1 MKYHLLLFEMIVTQG
16 PPMSRKSFSYSDVP
30 DQLLSWSTN
39 QTVPETS
46 SVKDTLS
53 QDIDELTSGLSGLT
67 FDSDDGPSHP
77 TPTPT
82 STPEHADHQSI
93 VENESLWTS

>member
-1 MKYHLLLFEMIVTQG
+1 
-16 PPMSRKSFSYSDVP
+16 MSRKSFSYSDVP

-53 QDIDELTSGLSGLT
+53 QDIDELTRWIIIIIMFVFVG
-67 FDSDDGPSHP
+67 D
-77 TPTPT
+77 
-82 STPEHADHQSI
+82 A
-93 VENESLWTS
+93 VA